1 VSNRKAVIG
10 SLMSRQDLP
19 MPVEEMLVSQ
29 SSASSSCR
37 PDPVAPCD
45 SSRPTTSVT
54 PVTADVTSE
63 IVDVG
68 DVSVTLSVPVANVG
82 SLSAAVD
89 SNQTVSSLVIMS
101 YVYVSPP

>member
-1 VSNRKAVIG
+1 
-10 SLMSRQDLP
+10 

-54 PVTADVTSE
+54 TVTPVTTDVTSE